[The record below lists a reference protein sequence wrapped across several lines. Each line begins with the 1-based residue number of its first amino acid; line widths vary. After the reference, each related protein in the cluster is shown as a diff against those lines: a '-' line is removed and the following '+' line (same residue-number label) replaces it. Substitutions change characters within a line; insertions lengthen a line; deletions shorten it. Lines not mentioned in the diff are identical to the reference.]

1 MKPGRPEQK
10 DNLYI
15 RDARVG
21 LGPVTI
27 PGLNVPIGLR
37 RAVGPETSRE
47 AGSSSLGRGGLGNT
61 HGDRPGLAQ
70 PPAVTGR
77 SLHWWVIPIKR
88 AGAPAAEHRPGV
100 PSSQLHFLL

>member
-1 MKPGRPEQK
+1 MMKPGRPGQK

-21 LGPVTI
+21 LGPITI

-47 AGSSSLGRGGLGNT
+47 AGSSSMGSHPPSVYGG
-61 HGDRPGLAQ
+61 PQ
-70 PPAVTGR
+70 
-77 SLHWWVIPIKR
+77 
-88 AGAPAAEHRPGV
+88 AAELGFRKDYPT
-100 PSSQLHFLL
+100 PPLHA